1 MSWSD
6 VRYFSALLL
15 GAANPM
21 TIGALLVV
29 GALVSGCGAIPLAGL
44 AVDTITGGAGIYQRY
59 EDRQAQKDQTAEIK
73 ALREEIAAHR
83 EAVGKAASPAYLC
96 AASQLD
102 GATVFLCRPAQMD
115 R

>member
-1 MSWSD
+1 MGSGVMPGRI
-6 VRYFSALLL
+6 VRL
-15 GAANPM
+15 GIL
-21 TIGALLVV
+21 TILGV

-83 EAVGKAASPAYLC
+83 EAVTRAAQPTYLC
-96 AASQLD
+96 MTGQLD
-102 GATVFLCRPAQMD
+102 GAMTFLCRPAQIDPMAKE
-115 R
+115 